1 MLFRSGP
8 ERARARLAEVWTGI
22 AKAAAPDLLRLNPL
36 LAGMQRSGA
45 LSRIATLFSPYDF
58 NPLGFDPL
66 RRVLEATVDFA
77 LLRTTKGPELLIAAT
92 DIASGRA
99 RLFRRAELTVEAVLA
114 SACLPTVHHA
124 VAIEGRA
131 YWDGGFSAN
140 PELLTL
146 ARESPVSDTLI
157 VQLSPLSIPHRPTS
171 ARDIAAHVAHVTF
184 NQPYVRDL
192 DEIVAE
198 IGRAHV

>member
-1 MLFRSGP
+1 M
-8 ERARARLAEVWTGI
+8 WTGI

-146 ARESPVSDTLI
+146 ARESPVADTLI
-157 VQLSPLSIPHRPTS
+157 VQ
-171 ARDIAAHVAHVTF
+171 
-184 NQPYVRDL
+184 Q
-192 DEIVAE
+192 